1 MNIFD
6 FANAQITDN
15 NPLFIGAKVF
25 DFIQSDK
32 KARVSDLVRTL
43 LSVLGANSY
52 DSNFAINLYGDIS
65 YSNNS
70 IVASTDCAIFR
81 NNEIFILSAV
91 TINNIASL
99 SGAYLNFLDGAD
111 GTSNPQYFKD
121 GQTGNLARVRNCTI
135 TTSPVTTGTA
145 YSSITFDTLK
155 YLNNYSNTLSSAS
168 ISTGISPIV
177 GLQNLT
183 SCIYANIS
191 LSVSTNFTFPSLPDY
206 VKYYTIKV
214 ISINSG
220 LNPITITVVNGDLS
234 HTATI
239 SSVGK
244 YCILSFIRIPGPNVS
259 FSLQNL
265 YTL

>member
-91 TINNIASL
+91 TLQNVTSL
-99 SGAYLNFLDGAD
+99 SSVYLNFLDGAD
-111 GTSNPQYFKD
+111 GTANPQYFKD

-155 YLNNYSNTLSSAS
+155 YLNNYSNTLSDAN

-183 SCIYANIS
+183 RNVRTS
-191 LSVSTNFTFPSLPDY
+191 LSVTATSSFTFPTLPDY
-206 VKYYTIKV
+206 VDSYTIK
-214 ISINSG
+214 
-220 LNPITITVVNGDLS
+220 
-234 HTATI
+234 I
-239 SSVGK
+239 SSAYSSSVTI
-244 YCILSFIRIPGPNVS
+244 ILNGEQILAAISAYGYAIFTFIRIPAGANA
-259 FSLQNL
+259 FSLQSL
-265 YTL
+265 YTF